1 MSSLKGKAGAQE
13 SEASGEQDL
22 RRPLPSGP
30 TLCLHNSERESVL
43 KSCVLYTCPLVSPSQ
58 DLVKEVHA
66 ELWRGGCRGVQS
78 SLDPSSA
85 FYCFTRKWQ
94 PSSNR
99 HEL

>member
-66 ELWRGGCRGVQS
+66 ELWRGACRGVQS